1 MTPSHITS
9 PSTPSPAGRLLSLE
23 GFLRQDPHNQNLL
36 ADTFDAALAAG
47 ELVRAEALLG
57 TASEQGYSTPA
68 WTFRAV
74 NLLLARK
81 RPQEARDL
89 LLELQAAHGEHP
101 AVAHNLAYCDFIQGD
116 HAVCSQRLRPW
127 VDGVGPLPVP
137 LDVPQLAALQV
148 LWLRA
153 LHRQALLDEAW
164 DWVQAQLERNNL
176 SAPAAGVAS
185 LVAVDADH
193 MEAVKVLAG
202 AALSHDPMQMEAL
215 VARATIALAERD
227 VPLARKLLDAA
238 LRHNAADGRSLSAMG
253 FAELLSSNLPQ
264 ARDWLEQAVGRMP
277 GHIGTWIGLG
287 WTRLLQQDL
296 AGARHG
302 FEQALALDR
311 NFGESHGS
319 LAVVQ
324 ALAGERDEAQK
335 SIERA
340 LGLDKSNLSARYAQ
354 ALLAGEASDAQ
365 AIHRL
370 ARRLLGGRA
379 APLGGDLA
387 GWLPPE
393 E

>member
-1 MTPSHITS
+1 MTPS
-9 PSTPSPAGRLLSLE
+9 PSTTTPAGRLHSLE
-23 GFLRQDPHNQNLL
+23 GFLQHDPHNQNLL
-36 ADTFDAALAAG
+36 AHTFDAALAAG
-47 ELVRAEALLG
+47 DLARAESLLG
-57 TASEQGYSTPA
+57 TAREQGYSTPA

-81 RPQEARDL
+81 RPQDARDL
-89 LLELQAAHGEHP
+89 LLELQVAQGEHP

-116 HAVCSQRLRPW
+116 YAACSQRLRPW
-127 VDGVGPLPVP
+127 VDGTEPLPVP

-153 LHRQALLDEAW
+153 MHRQTLLDEAW
-164 DWVQAQLERNNL
+164 AWVQAQLERNNL

-185 LVAVDADH
+185 LLAVDADH
-193 MEAVKVLAG
+193 MESVKVLAE
-202 AALSHDPMQMEAL
+202 AALAQDPLQMEAL

-227 VPLARKLLDAA
+227 VTLARKLLDAA
-238 LRHNAADGRSLSAMG
+238 LRHNAVDGRTLSALG
-253 FAELLSSNLPQ
+253 FTELLSSNLPQ
-264 ARDWLEQAVGRMP
+264 ARHWLEQSVSYMP

-287 WTRLLQQDL
+287 WTRFLQQDL
-296 AGARHG
+296 AGARQC
-302 FEQALALDR
+302 FEHALALDR

-324 ALAGERDEAQK
+324 ALAGERDDARL
-335 SIERA
+335 SIDRA

-354 ALLAGEASDAQ
+354 ALLAGEAGDAQ

-387 GWLPPE
+387 GWLPPQE
-393 E
+393 